1 MDTRL
6 KSEAD
11 AVSTDTGDL
20 SAIGSREALLDVI
33 GCLATPEACCG
44 AARETAASDRASLTL
59 ETISGRVS
67 TESTRLGRDVFDQ
80 LPVSAGVTAQDYRS
94 GPLKSLTLL

>member
-1 MDTRL
+1 
-6 KSEAD
+6 
-11 AVSTDTGDL
+11 TGDL

-33 GCLATPEACCG
+33 GCRATPEACCG

-67 TESTRLGRDVFDQ
+67 TESTRLGRDVSTNC
-80 LPVSAGVTAQDYRS
+80 LSPLVLLLKIIGAVRS
-94 GPLKSLTLL
+94 SR